1 MWYKLNWLVH
11 KSKHL
16 GKRFNKRTLI
26 ISEEKLLT
34 VSEKKCAVCNGQGKI
49 VLLDTQCS
57 FCNGT
62 GEYTKSAESYIKSH
76 ICQCIFLDRVTC
88 PLCGKKCHHDTPN
101 KPKILLGP
109 V

>member
-1 MWYKLNWLVH
+1 M
-11 KSKHL
+11 SQQ
-16 GKRFNKRTLI
+16 
-26 ISEEKLLT
+26 
-34 VSEKKCAVCNGQGKI
+34 KCAVCNGQGKI
-49 VLLDTQCS
+49 ALLDTPCS

>member
-1 MWYKLNWLVH
+1 LYKLNWIFTRQV
-11 KSKHL
+11 
-16 GKRFNKRTLI
+16 GKRFNKRILI
-26 ISEEKLLT
+26 ISKRKFVYVT
-34 VSEKKCAVCNGQGKI
+34 DQKCAVCNGKGKI
-49 VLLDTQCS
+49 ELLDTPCS

-62 GEYTKSAESYIKSH
+62 GEYTKSAESYLKSH

>member
-1 MWYKLNWLVH
+1 MV
-11 KSKHL
+11 
-16 GKRFNKRTLI
+16 
-26 ISEEKLLT
+26 EQ
-34 VSEKKCAVCNGQGKI
+34 KCAVCGGQGKI
-49 VLLDTQCS
+49 VLLDTPCS

-62 GEYTKSAESYIKSH
+62 GEYTKSAESYLKTH

-101 KPKILLGP
+101 KPKIMLGP